1 MNGARDFSGFEI
13 KEICAEL
20 SEGVAGAAS
29 KERERDRERQDKDV
43 HNGTFYNII
52 KVQAYIHCIRTQ
64 MPVNIRIHMYACLH
78 VRVCVMSY
86 VSYIC
91 II

>member
-20 SEGVAGAAS
+20 SDGVAGAAS
-29 KERERDRERQDKDV
+29 RERETESQDKDV

-64 MPVNIRIHMYACLH
+64 MPVNIRIHM
-78 VRVCVMSY
+78 
-86 VSYIC
+86 
-91 II
+91 

>member
-20 SEGVAGAAS
+20 SDGVAGAAS
-29 KERERDRERQDKDV
+29 RERERETESQDKDV

-64 MPVNIRIHMYACLH
+64 MPVNIRTHM
-78 VRVCVMSY
+78 
-86 VSYIC
+86 
-91 II
+91 

>member
-20 SEGVAGAAS
+20 SDGVAGAAS
-29 KERERDRERQDKDV
+29 RERERDRERQDKDV

-86 VSYIC
+86 IC